1 MNKHDKGEHNM
12 DHTNAAKMPDNTKLE
27 EVLEAYAKE
36 QNKDNLSAVLNG
48 LRYAHLF
55 VPAVFPE
62 GTDLT
67 FLKEAKQGERIAIPQ
82 GITPLP
88 SILKNNKEEQYLP
101 LYTRKE
107 EIPKDQKF
115 HTILE
120 VTFRGS
126 YMTVLK
132 EGSKLEGLALNP
144 FHENVL
150 VKKALLEKLKAQD
163 DKMLEN
169 KKVVKLNAAQY
180 HALVRRNMEF
190 KTIPHMLF
198 TDGDKFTRDLC
209 EGKEAFVCELYR
221 SAFPKEPGAPYEMSD
236 FDFMALNVR
245 KDLLLIRVDL
255 PEKGL
260 GPGLCHRVY
269 LAWNE
274 QAKKAYYFT
283 IEQTPKKEERAMGRV
298 DESGK
303 RIDCGAAPV
312 EGAEIQRILD
322 LIDEEKT
329 ETN

>member
-1 MNKHDKGEHNM
+1 M
-12 DHTNAAKMPDNTKLE
+12 DHTNSEPNNTNGAKMPDNTKLE
-27 EVLEAYAKE
+27 EVLKNYAKE
-36 QNKDNLSAVLNG
+36 QNQDNLSAVLNS

-67 FLKEAKQGERIAIPQ
+67 FLKEAKQGERVNIPQ

-88 SILKNNKEEQYLP
+88 SILKNQKGEQYLP
-101 LYTRKE
+101 LYTKKE

-126 YMTVLK
+126 YMRVLR

-144 FHENVL
+144 FHENIL
-150 VKKALLEKLKAQD
+150 VKKTLLEKLKVQD
-163 DKMLEN
+163 DKLMEG
-169 KKVVKLNAAQY
+169 KKVVKLSAEQY
-180 HALVRRNMEF
+180 HALVRRNLEL

-198 TDGDKFTRDLC
+198 EDGDKFTKELC
-209 EGKEAFVCELYR
+209 EGREAYVSELYR
-221 SAFPKEPGAPYEMSD
+221 NAFPKEPGAPYTAED
-236 FDFMALNVR
+236 FEFMALNVR
-245 KDLLLIRVDL
+245 EDLLLIRVDL

-260 GPGLCHRVY
+260 VPGLCHRVY

-283 IEQTPKKEERAMGRV
+283 IEKTPKKEEHAMGRV
-298 DESGK
+298 DETGK
-303 RIDCGAAPV
+303 RIDCGMAPV
-312 EGAEIQRILD
+312 EGAEIQSVLD
-322 LIDEEKT
+322 LIDEEKI
-329 ETN
+329 EAN

>member
-180 HALVRRNMEF
+180 HALVRRNMEL

-221 SAFPKEPGAPYEMSD
+221 SAFPKEPGAPYETSD

-245 KDLLLIRVDL
+245 EDLLLIRVDL

-260 GPGLCHRVY
+260 VPGLCHRVY

-274 QAKKAYYFT
+274 QAKKAYYFGT
-283 IEQTPKKEERAMGRV
+283 M
-298 DESGK
+298 
-303 RIDCGAAPV
+303 
-312 EGAEIQRILD
+312 
-322 LIDEEKT
+322 
-329 ETN
+329 

>member
-1 MNKHDKGEHNM
+1 M
-12 DHTNAAKMPDNTKLE
+12 DHTNTPKMPDNTKLE

-36 QNKDNLSAVLNG
+36 QNQDNLSAVLNN

-62 GTDLT
+62 GTDLA

-88 SILKNNKEEQYLP
+88 SILKNSKGEQYLP
-101 LYTRKE
+101 LYTKKE

-150 VKKALLEKLKAQD
+150 VKKALLEKLKVQD
-163 DKMLEN
+163 DKMLEGR
-169 KKVVKLNAAQY
+169 KVVKLNAAQY
-180 HALVRRNMEF
+180 HALMRRNIEF

-198 TDGDKFTRDLC
+198 SDGDKFTGELC
-209 EGKEAFVCELYR
+209 EGKEAFVCEIYR
-221 SAFPKEPGAPYEMSD
+221 SAFPKEPGAPYAASD

-245 KDLLLIRVDL
+245 EDLLLIRVDL

-260 GPGLCHRVY
+260 APGLCLRVY

-274 QAKKAYYFT
+274 QTKKAYYFT
-283 IEQTPKKEERAMGRV
+283 IEKTKNKEERSMGRV

-312 EGAEIQRILD
+312 EGAEIQRVLD
-322 LIDEEKT
+322 LIDEEGVGA
-329 ETN
+329 N

>member
-1 MNKHDKGEHNM
+1 
-12 DHTNAAKMPDNTKLE
+12 
-27 EVLEAYAKE
+27 
-36 QNKDNLSAVLNG
+36 
-48 LRYAHLF
+48 
-55 VPAVFPE
+55 
-62 GTDLT
+62 
-67 FLKEAKQGERIAIPQ
+67 
-82 GITPLP
+82 
-88 SILKNNKEEQYLP
+88 
-101 LYTRKE
+101 
-107 EIPKDQKF
+107 
-115 HTILE
+115 
-120 VTFRGS
+120 
-126 YMTVLK
+126 
-132 EGSKLEGLALNP
+132 
-144 FHENVL
+144 
-150 VKKALLEKLKAQD
+150 
-163 DKMLEN
+163 MLEN

-180 HALVRRNMEF
+180 HALVRRNMEL

-221 SAFPKEPGAPYEMSD
+221 SAFPKEPGAPYETSD

-245 KDLLLIRVDL
+245 EDLLLIRVDL
-255 PEKGL
+255 PEKGMV
-260 GPGLCHRVY
+260 PGLCHRVY